1 MVQLPLAM
9 QLLGIVLIFLRN
21 EVTQRAPLHTCG
33 AGPRYR
39 SRRWIVRSHRPY
51 ILFSWARRSPPPLCI
66 ALPGHWFSSISARR
80 HDRTGHDPKNTRPP
94 LSSVSAPE
102 AQSYLAEAALQRA
115 RVYASGYGNPL

>member
-1 MVQLPLAM
+1 MMLQLPLAM

-21 EVTQRAPLHTCG
+21 EVAFLLIN
-33 AGPRYR
+33 
-39 SRRWIVRSHRPY
+39 SRPSSPSDNRPNCVPTPK
-51 ILFSWARRSPPPLCI
+51 ILFSWAPRSPPLLCI

-115 RVYASGYGNPL
+115 RVY